1 MRAGD
6 SRLLQSGGMEAT
18 LELDAQYRAIRE
30 EAGLLDRSE
39 RPRLTVTGGEAAE
52 FLQGQVTN
60 DVEALE
66 PGAGCYAL
74 LLDRKGKIRADMR
87 VLRLAADAFLIDTE
101 PERGGIVEGHLGTYN
116 IGRDAAVEADS
127 EPRSLLSLLG
137 PMTAR
142 LLDGAMP
149 APEHSHRELFVAGV
163 GCRAIATGAGADLLV
178 PAAGADAVRDRL
190 LAEGA
195 QPIADDAAEIARV
208 EAGRPR
214 VGREIGPQTMPAEA
228 GLEERAVSF
237 TKGCYIGQEPVARLH
252 YKGKPNRHL
261 RRLRASAPVAA
272 GDPVTAGERELGAVG
287 TAVVSPAAGPL
298 ALAILRR
305 EAEPG
310 DEVTVGAGATATVEA
325 IGG

>member
-1 MRAGD
+1 MT
-6 SRLLQSGGMEAT
+6 AT

-39 RPRLTVTGGEAAE
+39 RPRLTVAGDEAAE

-74 LLDRKGKIRADMR
+74 LLDRKGKVRADMR
-87 VLRLAADAFLIDTE
+87 VLRLAAGAFLIDTE
-101 PERGGIVEGHLGTYN
+101 PECGEIVGGHLGTYN
-116 IGRDAAVEADS
+116 IGRDAAVEPDPEQRA
-127 EPRSLLSLLG
+127 LLGLLG

-142 LLDGAMP
+142 LLGGGSLG
-149 APEHSHRELFVAGV
+149 PEHSHRELFVAGV
-163 GCRAIATGAGADLLV
+163 GCRAIATEAGADLLV
-178 PAAGADAVRDRL
+178 PADGAAAVEEWL

-195 QPIADDAAEIARV
+195 QPVAEDAAEIARV

-214 VGREIGPQTMPAEA
+214 IGREIGPRTMPAEA

-252 YKGKPNRHL
+252 HKGKPNRHL
-261 RRLRASAPVAA
+261 RRLRATAPVAA
-272 GDPVTAGERELGAVG
+272 GDPVGNGERELGTVG

-310 DEVTVGAGATATVEA
+310 GEVTVGAAVAATVEA
-325 IGG
+325 IDD

>member
-1 MRAGD
+1 
-6 SRLLQSGGMEAT
+6 MEAT

-30 EAGLLDRSE
+30 AAGLLDRSE
-39 RPRLTVTGGEAAE
+39 RPRIGVSGSEAAE

-60 DVEALE
+60 DVEALD

-87 VLRLAADAFLIDTE
+87 ILRLAPDSFLLDAE
-101 PERGGIVEGHLGTYN
+101 PDGAEIVRGHLGTYN
-116 IGRDAAVEADS
+116 IGRDAAVEPDP
-127 EPRSLLSLLG
+127 EPRELISLLG

-142 LLDGAMP
+142 LLGGA
-149 APEHSHRELFVAGV
+149 ALGPEHSHREIVVAGA
-163 GCRAIATGAGADLLV
+163 GCRAIATEAGADLLA
-178 PAAGADAVRDRL
+178 PAGGAAAIREWL

-195 QPIADDAAEIARV
+195 QPIAEDAAEIARV

-214 VGREIGPQTMPAEA
+214 VGRETGPQTMPAEA
-228 GLEERAVSF
+228 GLEERAVNFS
-237 TKGCYIGQEPVARLH
+237 KGCYIGQEPVARLH

-261 RRLRASAPVAA
+261 RRLRAAAPVAA
-272 GDPVTAGERELGAVG
+272 GDPVSAGERELGTVG
-287 TAVVSPAAGPL
+287 TAVVSPASGAL

-310 DEVTVGAGATATVEA
+310 DEVTIGASVTATVEA
-325 IGG
+325 VDG